1 MNGEKPPRDSE
12 AAFDVALDPAPKA
25 EIIEGEEDEDAAA
38 RRAAALASTFD
49 PEIARAGK
57 SDEELIAER
66 AAETRQVVDIAI
78 AVGVVLAVIQAE
90 QEEAQTEAE
99 TGVTAGTAQIEGPW
113 DGLDTEDL
121 TPTDLDDG
129 E

>member
-1 MNGEKPPRDSE
+1 MSREQPPRESE

-25 EIIEGEEDEDAAA
+25 KIIEGEEDEEAAA

-66 AAETRQVVDIAI
+66 AAETRQIVDVAI
-78 AVGVVLAVIQAE
+78 AVGVVMAVIQAE
-90 QEEAQTEAE
+90 EEAQNEAE
-99 TGVTAGTAQIEGPW
+99 AGVTPGTAAIDPAW
-113 DGLDTEDL
+113 DGLNTEDL
-121 TPTDLDDG
+121 TLTELDDG

>member
-1 MNGEKPPRDSE
+1 MNADKPPRESE

-25 EIIEGEEDEDAAA
+25 EILDAEEDAEAAA
-38 RRAAALASTFD
+38 QRAAALASTFD

-66 AAETRQVVDIAI
+66 AAEARQIGDIAI
-78 AVGVVLAVIQAE
+78 AVGVVVAVIQAE
-90 QEEAQTEAE
+90 QEAQNEGE
-99 TGVTAGTAQIEGPW
+99 TGVTSGTAQTEGPW
-113 DGLDTEDL
+113 DGPDTEDL
-121 TPTDLDDG
+121 TPTNSDDG